1 MFNKI
6 NRLILAFLVVCV
18 IQAQNPA
25 SAFNFKFP
33 FFKKNKAKQE
43 TKIPENIE
51 PAPIQPD
58 LTEETPVLDDTADEN
73 AETPAVNTEE
83 YIDEGDW
90 DEYGEEDER
99 RRHHRPG
106 DVLHGL
112 YRSGLRVTLVAFHK
126 ELDAFDD
133 DDGVVDDRTYN
144 EDESEERKRVDGVAD
159 REQRGEGAEQRDR
172 YRDRRDERRAPVL
185 KEEVADEYDE
195 RERHEERYDD
205 FLNRLL
211 NVLGRVVLHFELHVV
226 GQVRAYL
233 LHNLADAGHDVEGV
247 RAGGL
252 RHSYHSG
259 RGVVDVRV
267 EVVGLGAELYARDI
281 LQLD

>member
-1 MFNKI
+1 M
-6 NRLILAFLVVCV
+6 RAHHRRHRQRDDEREADRESDGDGELLV
-18 IQAQNPA
+18 NL
-25 SAFNFKFP
+25 SR
-33 FFKKNKAKQE
+33 
-43 TKIPENIE
+43 
-51 PAPIQPD
+51 D
-58 LTEETPVLDDTADEN
+58 SRH
-73 AETPAVNTEE
+73 
-83 YIDEGDW
+83 EGDW

-112 YRSGLRVTLVAFHK
+112 YRSGLRVALVAFHK

-144 EDESEERKRVDGVAD
+144 EDESEERKCVDGVAD
-159 REQRGEGAEQRDR
+159 REQRGECAEQRDR
-172 YRDRRDERRAPVL
+172 YCDRRDERRAPVL

-226 GQVRAYL
+226 GQVFADL
-233 LHNLADAGHDVEGV
+233 IHNLADAGHNLKGV

-252 RHSYHSG
+252 RH
-259 RGVVDVRV
+259 
-267 EVVGLGAELYARDI
+267 
-281 LQLD
+281 